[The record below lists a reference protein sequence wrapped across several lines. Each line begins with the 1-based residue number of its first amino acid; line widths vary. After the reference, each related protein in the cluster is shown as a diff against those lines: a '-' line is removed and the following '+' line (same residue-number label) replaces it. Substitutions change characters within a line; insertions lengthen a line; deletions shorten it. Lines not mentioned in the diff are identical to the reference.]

1 MNFYNTGQDMSRPD
15 LKQCWDEVGEGKGR
29 QLGQRGEGGRHDGG
43 GGQQQQG
50 HGGGGLQLGGDNVC
64 SQF

>member
-1 MNFYNTGQDMSRPD
+1 MSEHISD
-15 LKQCWDEVGEGKGR
+15 LEECWDEVGEGEGR

-50 HGGGGLQLGGDNVC
+50 HGGGGLQLGGDKCMLSVL
-64 SQF
+64 SV